1 MLHFKAVLNV
11 LEANDIP
18 YTIGGSLLLSLK
30 GLPVIPSDVDIL
42 VESKI
47 FASAHEV
54 IRSYATAFEDK
65 PAQGRFL
72 TEACTTFT
80 LADRLQVDLMTG
92 FAIAH
97 EADRFEMRFTIE
109 KAETHAGLLPLSSME
124 AWYVMY
130 WLLPGKE
137 AKRALMEDY
146 FLKGGLADREC
157 LKQALMLG
165 LPAEASHAIKDL
177 LTNT

>member
-18 YTIGGSLLLSLK
+18 YAIGGSLLLSLK
-30 GLPVIPSDVDIL
+30 GLPVIPNDVDIL
-42 VESKI
+42 VEPKM
-47 FASAHEV
+47 FAKAHKV
-54 IRSYATAFEDK
+54 IREYAAAFENK
-65 PAQGRFL
+65 PPQGRFL
-72 TEACTTFT
+72 TKACTTFT
-80 LADRLQVDLMTG
+80 MADGLKVDLMTD
-92 FAIAH
+92 FAVSY
-97 EADRFEMRFTIE
+97 ENGRFEMPFTIE
-109 KAETHAGLLPLSSME
+109 KAETQAGMLPFSSME

-146 FLKGGLADREC
+146 FRSGGLIDKEY
-157 LKQALMLG
+157 LTQVLMLG
-165 LPAEASHAIKDL
+165 LPDDISHAIKDL